1 MMRDLYSDQ
10 TNTTH
15 TKKGFFSFFDLIFV
29 ILFINQSEFFFQK
42 RNVVKRMLT
51 RKCKGR
57 HQGCKEANDT
67 DVSRILNNRLW
78 RTRRCTKYE
87 NHAKVLKNL
96 LNISFYQLTSKYLLH
111 STFQLSKKYC
121 KGSSIKHL
129 HGEDFTVHFCQYN
142 TEIFQRWKGLKEESL
157 FKGSLENLVT
167 WEHPTSKLTD
177 CSEKLISQC

>member
-51 RKCKGR
+51 RTCKGR

-67 DVSRILNNRLW
+67 DVSRILNNWLW

-111 STFQLSKKYC
+111 STFQLSKNTAR
-121 KGSSIKHL
+121 GLQSSIYNWMILPNIFVNVTPKYFRDGKVVKKNL
-129 HGEDFTVHFCQYN
+129 SLLRVIRKPNNLEAQY
-142 TEIFQRWKGLKEESL
+142 F
-157 FKGSLENLVT
+157 
-167 WEHPTSKLTD
+167 
-177 CSEKLISQC
+177 